1 VSRGSA
7 TRYSSFAPFCL
18 RFPRKLTH
26 SAINGRIDILPVT
39 SKFGTSSFLL
49 LFSCFEFFVART
61 VNGVRS
67 ARPEKRL
74 ETMLYASNVAEQL
87 AQSVMRDRSRLEF
100 CIKTARSKLCESV
113 FPPLFDVEHRRR

>member
-67 ARPEKRL
+67 ARPEKVFGKTRN
-74 ETMLYASNVAEQL
+74 YALRVKCS
-87 AQSVMRDRSRLEF
+87 
-100 CIKTARSKLCESV
+100 
-113 FPPLFDVEHRRR
+113 